1 MYALG
6 DSLPLSVSFTGWKTK
21 LSLADGEAPSSIH
34 FYLVVVDTQRLH
46 NLTFSIAKDFYKL
59 VQMLDYGVLKLIVS
73 SQQRKEFLH
82 RTAMLIYKTF
92 PF

>member
-6 DSLPLSVSFTGWKTK
+6 DSLPMSVSFTGCKTK
-21 LSLADGEAPSSIH
+21 LSLGNGEAPSSIH
-34 FYLVVVDTQRLH
+34 FYQQRLH

-82 RTAMLIYKTF
+82 RTAVLIYKTF